1 MARENNI
8 KQGTIY
14 SVIVHITLNIRYT
27 FLSYN
32 ILMEVLNDGI
42 ENEINKSGKIMGET

>member
-1 MARENNI
+1 MPIINMFMARENNI

-27 FLSYN
+27 FLLYN
-32 ILMEVLNDGI
+32 ILMEVLNNGRNLI
-42 ENEINKSGKIMGET
+42 HM